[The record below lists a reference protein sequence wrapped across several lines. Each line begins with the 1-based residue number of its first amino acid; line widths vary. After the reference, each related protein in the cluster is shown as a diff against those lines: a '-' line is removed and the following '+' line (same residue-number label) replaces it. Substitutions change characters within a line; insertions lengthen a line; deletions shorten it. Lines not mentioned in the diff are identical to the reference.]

1 MRGYIKIN
9 RGLLSHPSLT
19 KKDRSLC
26 EIGAFIWLLLEAS
39 FADRKYRI
47 QNIEIDLKRGQ
58 LCCSLSFMAQAFN
71 WDKSKV
77 QRYLQRLKSNNTIT
91 SNSPNDTSADIPNI
105 ITICHYD
112 DYQDIPNDTPNDRKH
127 NKLQINDNNYNDEFN
142 ELWVQLRAKKGSK
155 KKARD
160 KYLKIRNKVK
170 RGELIE
176 KYNKLCDETKDFTY
190 IPHFITWLNGERY
203 LDEDKQETIKKIS
216 IDQHFRDV
224 HCETKRAT
232 IPDGYYFVASTWDE
246 IEYTDGKDRI
256 TFNISTGKKIS

>member
-19 KKDRSLC
+19 KKDRPLC

-112 DYQDIPNDTPNDRKH
+112 DYQDMPNDTP
-127 NKLQINDNNYNDEFN
+127 NDNNYNDEFN

-203 LDEDKQETIKKIS
+203 LDEDKKETIKKIS
-216 IDQHFRDV
+216 IDQHFR
-224 HCETKRAT
+224 ETHRWIVPK
-232 IPDGYYFVASTWDE
+232 GYLYVASTWDE
-246 IEYTDGKDRI
+246 IEYTDGKDRV
-256 TFNISTGKKIS
+256 TFNIKSGEKIL